1 MTTLRRAIVFS
12 FLESYLGIALNL
24 VSFVVLARLLTPAQV
39 GLFSVALA
47 IISVTQVIRDFGLVS
62 FLIQKKDLMVDHI
75 STAWGMALILGGSLF
90 MAVELGAPFIGAFYN
105 DPSLTDIARIV
116 AINFIILPLNS
127 VCLALL
133 RREMNFKTVMRLN
146 LSGAFLSTLATI
158 GMAWAGMGAYALAI
172 GAVLNNAIIAAGLLL
187 VGAAGRLV
195 WPTLRTWREILK
207 FGGPVTFANVI
218 TSITM
223 DVNDLAVGKIMGF
236 HAVATVSRAQG
247 LMNLFHRDFMNAVRN
262 VAYPAFSKSHRDEE
276 DVDGKYIASV
286 TNVTAIAWTFY
297 GFAGLFPLE
306 VLRLMFG
313 PQWDMSAPL
322 VPLFCIAGA
331 ASAVVSLIPTALLAT
346 GNSVQVA
353 TGELIIQP
361 IRAATLCALIFYY
374 RDLQLFAAGYMGVML
389 LSVPYWF
396 IIKQR
401 CLPTDFRELGRG
413 LARNLVLAAVSLA
426 PAAAVV
432 LILRPA
438 GQALP
443 YPLFFGCAFATCA
456 AWGLSLWAVRHPLYL
471 ELLSILATRF
481 KSPTLTKRL

>member
-1 MTTLRRAIVFS
+1 MTTIRRAIGFS

-39 GLFSVALA
+39 GLYSVALA

-62 FLIQKKDLMVDHI
+62 FLIQKKDLTADHI
-75 STAWGMALILGGSLF
+75 STAWAMALILGGSLF
-90 MAVELGAPFIGAFYN
+90 LAVELGAPFIGDFYN
-105 DPSLTDIARIV
+105 DASLTNIARIV
-116 AINFIILPLNS
+116 AINFMILPLNS

-146 LSGAFLSTLATI
+146 LSGALLSTLATI
-158 GMAWAGMGAYALAI
+158 AMAWAGMGAYALAI
-172 GAVLNNAIIAAGLLL
+172 GAVLNNAIIGVGLLL
-187 VGAAGRLV
+187 VGAASRLL

-223 DVNDLAVGKIMGF
+223 DVNDLVVGKVMGF

-262 VAYPAFSKSHRDEE
+262 VAYPAFSKSHRNQE
-276 DVDGKYIASV
+276 DVDEKFIASV

-346 GNSVQVA
+346 GNSTQVA
-353 TGELIIQP
+353 SGELIIQP
-361 IRAATLCALIFYY
+361 IRAATLCALVFYY
-374 RDLQLFAAGYMGVML
+374 RDLQLFATGYMAVML
-389 LSVPYWF
+389 FSVPYWF

-401 CLPTDFRELGRG
+401 CLPTGFRELGRG
-413 LARNLVLAAVSLA
+413 LGRNLLVAGISLA
-426 PAAAVV
+426 PSAAVIV
-432 LILRPA
+432 LLRPA

-443 YPLFFGCAFATCA
+443 YPLFFGCAFATCI
-456 AWGLSLWAVRHPLYL
+456 AWGLSLWVLRHPLYL

-481 KSPTLTKRL
+481 PALALTRRR